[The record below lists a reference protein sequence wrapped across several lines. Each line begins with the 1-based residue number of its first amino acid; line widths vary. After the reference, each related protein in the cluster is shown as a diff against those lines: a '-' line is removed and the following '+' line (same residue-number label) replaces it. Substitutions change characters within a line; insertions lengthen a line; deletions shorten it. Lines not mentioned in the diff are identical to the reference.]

1 MAETDHLNLDV
12 VRKHLTELLDRGAHD
27 ELLAV
32 VLALLEN
39 LGRRTASL
47 EFELMRLRKS
57 AKGRKSEKLDPRQ
70 LQLLLTLVGEADQ
83 PPVDKTETREDFD
96 DRLDGRLD
104 ELTDKEL
111 EQAEQSELDAD
122 SGDDAG
128 TREGETSDSESGKKK
143 RRGGRRPPPEH
154 LPVEM
159 RIIEPDLSG
168 FEGREMVCI
177 GCVEAH
183 TLDWQPGHFV
193 HVHTQRRKYA
203 PRDGDGPVVIAE
215 PPPQVIVRGLAEPGL
230 LAHVIV
236 SKYAD
241 HLPLHRQAKIFRR
254 EGVEMSVST
263 MVRWVRECTI
273 LLAPLVAVLGEE
285 VLRAY
290 LLQTDDTGIQ
300 VLDVAEEGGSKRGHI
315 WGYLGDRRLA
325 YFEYTPDWKAE
336 TTQRFLEKRVGP
348 TQADAMRGYDWVFNH
363 PGSKAI
369 EVACW
374 AHARRYFVE
383 AKDAGDARAAIPLM
397 LIQRLYLIERKA
409 KERGLTTAQLV
420 TIRNDVGRPEMER
433 LYRWIVEHHGVDPP
447 SSPLSRACTYAINQR
462 EALMRY
468 LDDGLVPID
477 NTGAERALRGI
488 AVGRNNWLF
497 AGSDAGGER
506 AAAMYSL
513 IRTCELNDVEPWEYL
528 RDVLVRLA
536 EGWPADRLGELLP
549 HRWSAA
555 ARETGAEVGPDD
567 VGC

>member
-1 MAETDHLNLDV
+1 MAETDELNLDV
-12 VRKHLTELLDRGAHD
+12 VRKHLAALLAKGAHD

-39 LGRRTASL
+39 LGRRTANL

-70 LQLLLTLVGEADQ
+70 LQLLLTLVGEADR
-83 PPVDKTETREDFD
+83 PPTDESETREEFD
-96 DRLDGRLD
+96 DRLDGQLD
-104 ELTDKEL
+104 EFTDEEL

-122 SGDDAG
+122 SDDPEA
-128 TREGETSDSESGKKK
+128 REVSEDESGKKK
-143 RRGGRRPPPEH
+143 RRGGRRRPPEH
-154 LPVEM
+154 LPVEL

-168 FEGREMVCI
+168 FEDREMACI
-177 GCVEAH
+177 GCVDAH
-183 TLDWQPGHFV
+183 TIDWRPGHFI
-193 HVHTQRRKYA
+193 HIHTQRLKYA

-241 HLPLHRQAKIFRR
+241 HLPLHRLAKIFRR
-254 EGVEMSVST
+254 DGVEMSVAT

-273 LLAPLVAVLGEE
+273 LLAQLVAVLGEE

-336 TTQRFLEKRVGP
+336 ATQQFLAKRVGP
-348 TQADAMRGYDWVFNH
+348 TQADAMKGYDWVFNH

-369 EVACW
+369 EVGCW

-383 AKDAGDARAAIPLM
+383 AKDAGDARAAVPLM

-409 KERGLTTAQLV
+409 KERGLTPAQLV
-420 TIRNDVGRPEMER
+420 KIRNRVGRPEMER
-433 LYRWIVEHHGVDPP
+433 LYAWIVDHHGVDPP

-528 RDVLVRLA
+528 RDVLTRLA
-536 EGWPADRLGELLP
+536 EGWPAERLSELLP

-555 ARETGAEVGPDD
+555 IREAAADVGP
-567 VGC
+567 